1 MPSSVPSSV
10 PASVPARPAMSA
22 APASQTK
29 QLYGR
34 LRAAILALDLVP
46 GERLTER
53 GLEAGFA
60 ASRTP
65 VRAALG
71 RLDAEGLVQRDGRG
85 WIVSPIDLAE
95 IGSLAELRE
104 AVEGAAIRLAVERAS
119 DADIAAVA
127 ALLDGARPHGQ
138 AAADAVADAVVDSA
152 VGAAAD
158 VAAATAAGAD
168 ADADADADAATDADA
183 EHGVRAGGDF
193 HEELTRLSGNPVM
206 VDTVR
211 GAMTRLARTRW
222 LEVRTPAARE
232 QAWGEHRAVLDAL
245 TARDADLAARLLTGH
260 IRGTNQRLLEALAAD
275 SRRLRGHGLAV
286 VPEAPRAAP
295 SRQANLP

>member
-1 MPSSVPSSV
+1 MPS
-10 PASVPARPAMSA
+10 SVPARPAMSA
-22 APASQTK
+22 APASQTE

-53 GLEAGFA
+53 GLEASFA

-127 ALLDGARPHGQ
+127 ALLDGARPHGHPT
-138 AAADAVADAVVDSA
+138 ADAVADAVADSA
-152 VGAAAD
+152 VGAAVD
-158 VAAATAAGAD
+158 VDAATAAGAD
-168 ADADADADAATDADA
+168 AAADAAADA

-245 TARDADLAARLLTGH
+245 TARNADLAVRLLTDH

-286 VPEAPRAAP
+286 VPDTPRAAP
-295 SRQANLP
+295 SRQPNHP